1 MLKVEGIHAFYGP
14 IHVLFSIDLEVGDGE
29 IVALL
34 GTNGAGKT
42 TILRVIS
49 GLLKPS
55 LGHVDL
61 ERRADRRACVRR
73 RSCER
78 GIVQMPGGRGVFP
91 GMTIQENLE
100 MAGFLYGRDRAKRK
114 ERIEATLEIF
124 PFLAERRRQVAG
136 TLSGGQQQMVTLAKA
151 FVMDPKLLLIDELSL
166 GLAPKVVEELL
177 DTVRRLNAEGVAVV
191 IVEQHVDL
199 ALDVAS
205 RAYFLERGEVRFSG
219 PGRRPARARRPAPVG
234 VPRRRLGGR
243 SDRTTRPRSRSST
256 RSMRQ
261 RRRWPGPSQAGAR
274 AAASRYL
281 AILSRMAASR
291 RHRRGQLP
299 HP

>member
-1 MLKVEGIHAFYGP
+1 VLKVEGIHAFYGP

-49 GLLKPS
+49 GVLKPS
-55 LGHVDL
+55 LGHVTWNGEQIDGMRPA
-61 ERRADRRACVRR
+61 EVVR
-73 RSCER
+73 R

-124 PFLAERRRQVAG
+124 PFLKDRRRQVAG

-219 PGRRPARARRPAPVG
+219 PADDLRGRDDLLRSVFLAGASAGAQTEDEAEVALVHSIHEAEDALAGAEPGRRP
-234 VPRRRLGGR
+234 RRR
-243 SDRTTRPRSRSST
+243 
-256 RSMRQ
+256 
-261 RRRWPGPSQAGAR
+261 
-274 AAASRYL
+274 
-281 AILSRMAASR
+281 
-291 RHRRGQLP
+291 
-299 HP
+299 